1 MQFNLVF
8 KTGKVT
14 LNGKT
19 IKVVPS
25 KNKKYPSTKGWFIF
39 TYKTWTYY
47 IRKTKLGFTTFR
59 MNKQGKIVKGTGGKN
74 TEKFH
79 VHLPFSFLLAEFV
92 IVEYPPLIILIPAV
106 CATDGGY

>member
-1 MQFNLVF
+1 MKIFFGTWNMKFPKMQFNLVF

-74 TEKFH
+74 TQKFQ
-79 VHLPFSFLLAEFV
+79 VHLPFS
-92 IVEYPPLIILIPAV
+92 LIWLNL
-106 CATDGGY
+106 